1 MADPASTPAMASSSP
16 VVIFGRQTWA
26 LTRKNLIHLVIRRWF
41 VTAVQC
47 LILPIVLVG
56 VFTNIQ
62 NFARPKSVHGF
73 APPGTVRSFEDSL
86 SGGRDFLI
94 VTNATN
100 QGSDLQRVV
109 QGLRDQVTKRGNKFV
124 AVDRWQDIESRCIV
138 NRQGFSNCHSAVWF
152 KDSPLSH
159 PNGTGNWSYSILTD
173 PGQAY
178 SLSFDVFDY
187 NSPGLAS
194 VVPLQLAINALIT
207 NRTQPS
213 LQVVQFSYT
222 TQEEADQKFEIRA
235 AMNNRSSF
243 ALIYFV
249 TQLFGVYL
257 IVGFITT
264 ERGQGVSHLV
274 DVMGGGAA
282 AARVCSNILAF
293 NALYLPYSIAAGVL
307 YRQYILPL
315 AHPALV
321 LFWSIL
327 ATMAIVNSAV
337 FAASFFRGSRLSSV
351 VAVAANVGIAAG
363 ALIVDH
369 DTFGKE
375 GTVIA
380 LAFLFPSANFIHTL
394 CLMLRSIEVQTPVD
408 VNKVW
413 MDIFL
418 IRRPYSPALIGV
430 PLPSSQV
437 VGLSIW
443 MYLIFVVIQILAYP
457 LLAILVERLLH
468 GVSFKR
474 RTFVQGP
481 EADASPAAIEATG
494 LRKEYPPS
502 ILKRIFCCAGRK
514 STVTAVDGLDLVAQ
528 KGQILCLLGV
538 NGSGKS
544 TTLEILSGHHSST
557 AGQVKINSPPT
568 KLGVCPQKNVLFPYL
583 TVLEHVRIWSRIKN
597 GHEDE
602 EEIRGLVEYCDLKDK
617 TNSQAR
623 HLSGGQKR
631 KLQCLVML
639 AGGSTTCL
647 IDEVTTGLDPISR
660 RSIWNMLL
668 GIRATRSV
676 IFTTHFL
683 DEGESL
689 ADQIVLL
696 SKGKVMCQGSAA
708 ELKSKYGGGY
718 TVHIPRTD
726 TAPDMG
732 VPVTTHQDRICYNVP
747 STAAA
752 AALISKLEKDG
763 QRGIAMSGP
772 TVEDVFLRLTTD
784 VDEILRRELGGG
796 GGAPSAG
803 NAPGGS
809 AAAGLLPAA
818 ALASGKPIS
827 SFRQIVVLMRK
838 RLTVLPRYWVA
849 PLLALVLSCAVPPLC
864 RPLLN
869 VYKNGRLVP
878 YERPTCEVRDETSAP
893 AQSYEPFA
901 YPAILSASQY
911 SKQVVPVGPPSINA
925 SLTRAVY
932 TMRPDLEPK
941 YWPDWR
947 FVDTVEEFQNTVRA
961 NTDKMSQGI
970 FVKDGGNSA
979 MIAARMGEVYS
990 GVNTVA
996 LVNLWTM
1003 MEMGANVTTAV
1014 GTLPMERGYSV
1025 LYSENGVDSLGY
1037 VLAVCAVLAIY
1048 PSFFSLYVAYERSH
1062 MIRQL
1067 EYTNG
1072 VRPFPL
1078 WMSHLLF
1085 DSSIVLVASLALV
1098 GTISSQV
1105 GYTWYE
1111 PGYMFIVAFLY
1122 GLASML
1128 VAYLVSAKLAR
1139 TQLAAYMWTYMLN
1152 IVGYLATFLAFFIA
1166 PFNTAPEDLLRVT
1179 DSLSWGLG
1187 AIFPVASMLKSLMV
1201 GLNTFKLAC
1210 RTDGH
1215 IPYGGHIHGY
1225 GGPIL
1230 LLLIQIVLLGLLLV
1244 WLESSNSFA
1253 AMGSFLRQAVR
1264 QKKLPASGAMEN
1276 EEAELTGAAMDGV
1289 SKEAARVGTTT
1300 TDLLRVSHVSK
1311 SFGDNKAVEDV
1322 TFGLGEGEILA
1333 LLGPNGA
1340 GKTTLINMM
1349 TGELRPDA
1357 GEMML
1362 RGVNVHTQTRLA
1374 QRSLGVCPQFDALDL
1389 MTARQHLEFYAR
1401 VRGVDDVKRN
1411 VDVVLDRTGLTS
1423 HASRAASKLSG
1434 GNKRKLSLGIA
1445 LIGNPDVLVLD
1456 EPSSAMDAASKRV
1469 MWRTLAEVGPG
1480 RSLLLTTHSMEE
1492 ADALATRAA
1501 IVSKRLLAIGTT
1513 QQLRGRYSNL
1523 YHVQLVL
1530 RSAPESTRDEMER
1543 VEGWVRAQFGGAV
1556 AFEGRSLGGQVKFT
1570 VPNSEA
1576 GRGSTSSSIS
1586 RAATADDEAVLP
1598 EDELGGSDNDRGA
1611 AKNNTTTTLG
1621 DNKTIGEVIQTLE
1634 AHKEELGLLDYS
1646 IGAPTLEKVFMSV
1659 VKENYV
1665 EEEGR
1670 KRRWWQFGRKRV

>member
-1 MADPASTPAMASSSP
+1 MAGPASTPTMASSSP
-16 VVIFGRQTWA
+16 VVVFGRQTWA
-26 LTRKNLIHLVIRRWF
+26 LTRKNLIHLVIRRWLA
-41 VTAVQC
+41 TAIQC
-47 LILPIVLVG
+47 LILPIVLIG

-73 APPGTVRSFEDSL
+73 GAPNTVRSFEDSL

-94 VTNATN
+94 VANASR
-100 QGSDLQRVV
+100 GSDIQRVV
-109 QGLRDQVTKRGNKFV
+109 QGLRDQVAKRDNKLV
-124 AVDRWQDIESRCIV
+124 VVDRWQDIESRCIV

-152 KDSPLSH
+152 KDSPLSR
-159 PNGTGNWSYSILTD
+159 PNGTGNWTYSILMD
-173 PGQAY
+173 PGQRF

-187 NSPGLAS
+187 NSAELAT

-213 LQVVQFSYT
+213 LQVFQFSET
-222 TQEEADQKFEIRA
+222 TQDEADQKFEIESAKNTRA
-235 AMNNRSSF
+235 SL
-243 ALIYFV
+243 ALIYFL
-249 TQLFGVYL
+249 TQLLGVYL

-264 ERGQGVSHLV
+264 ERGQGISHLV

-282 AARVCSNILAF
+282 AARVCSNILVF
-293 NALYLPYSIAAGVL
+293 NALYLPYSITAGVL
-307 YRQYILPL
+307 YRQYVLPL

-337 FAASFFRGSRLSSV
+337 FAASFFRGARLSSV
-351 VAVAANVGIAAG
+351 VAVAANIGLAAG
-363 ALIVDH
+363 ALIVDS
-369 DTFGKE
+369 DTYGSE
-375 GTVIA
+375 GTAIA

-394 CLMLRSIEVQTPVD
+394 CLMARSIEAQTPVD
-408 VNKVW
+408 VGKVW
-413 MDIFL
+413 MDIYK
-418 IRRPYSPALIGV
+418 IRQPWTPVLPRPPE
-430 PLPSSQV
+430 PSSQV
-437 VGLSIW
+437 IGLSIW
-443 MYLIFVVIQILAYP
+443 MYLIFVVIQVLAYP
-457 LLAILVERLLH
+457 LLAILAERLLH

-474 RTFVQGP
+474 RSFVQGP

-502 ILKRIFCCAGRK
+502 LLKKIFCCASRK
-514 STVTAVDGLDLVAQ
+514 STVTAVDGLDLVAH

-544 TTLEILSGHHSST
+544 TTLDIISGHHSST
-557 AGQVKINSPPT
+557 AGQVKINSAPT

-602 EEIRGLVEYCDLKDK
+602 EEIRGLVEYCDLKNK
-617 TNSQAR
+617 INSQAR

-718 TVHIPRTD
+718 TVHIPKTD
-726 TAPDMG
+726 PAPDMG
-732 VPVTTHQDRICYNVP
+732 VPVTTHQDRICYKVP

-752 AALISKLEKDG
+752 ATLISKLEKDG

-784 VDEILRRELGGG
+784 VDEILKRELGDGG
-796 GGAPSAG
+796 RLPAGGAS
-803 NAPGGS
+803 
-809 AAAGLLPAA
+809 LPAA
-818 ALASGKPIS
+818 ALAPGKPIS

-849 PLLALVLSCAVPPLC
+849 PLLALALSCAVPPLC

-869 VYKNGRLVP
+869 VYKMGRMVP
-878 YERPTCEVRDETSAP
+878 YERPACEARDETREP
-893 AQSYEPFA
+893 ARIYEPYA
-901 YPAILSASQY
+901 YPALPNIYPSE
-911 SKQVVPVGPPSINA
+911 VVPIGPPSVNA

-932 TMRPDLEPK
+932 TMYPGLQAR
-941 YWPDWR
+941 YWPNLI
-947 FVDTVEEFQNTVRA
+947 FVNTVEEFQNTVRD
-961 NTDKMSQGI
+961 NKDKVSQGI

-979 MIAARMGEVYS
+979 IIATKLQQYS
-990 GVNTVA
+990 VQSNTAAQVG
-996 LVNLWTM
+996 LWTT
-1003 MEMGANVTTAV
+1003 MEMGATISTEIGA
-1014 GTLPMERGYSV
+1014 LPMERGYSI
-1025 LYSENGVDSLGY
+1025 LYGENGFDSLGY
-1037 VLAVCAVLAIY
+1037 ILAVCAVLAIY
-1048 PSFFSLYVAYERSH
+1048 PGFFSLYVAFERSH

-1085 DSSIVLVASLALV
+1085 DSSIVLVASLVLV

-1139 TQLAAYMWTYMLN
+1139 TQLAAFMWTFMLN

-1166 PFNTAPEDLLRVT
+1166 PFNTEPEDILRVT
-1179 DSLSWGLG
+1179 DSFSWGLG
-1187 AIFPVASMLKSLMV
+1187 VIFPVASMLKSFMV

-1210 RTDGH
+1210 RPDGH

-1230 LLLIQIVLLGLLLV
+1230 LLLIQIVLLALLLV

-1253 AMGSFLRQAVR
+1253 AMGSFLRQAVQ
-1264 QKKLPASGAMEN
+1264 QKKLPADGTVED
-1276 EEAELTGAAMDGV
+1276 EEAELTGAATDGV

-1311 SFGDNKAVEDV
+1311 SFGSNKAVDDV

-1340 GKTTLINMM
+1340 GKTTLINMI

-1357 GEMML
+1357 GGMML
-1362 RGVNVHTQTRLA
+1362 RGVDVHRQTRLA

-1411 VDVVLDRTGLTS
+1411 VDAVLDKTGLTS

-1543 VEGWVRAQFGGAV
+1543 VEAWVRARFGGTV

-1586 RAATADDEAVLP
+1586 RAATADGEAVLP
-1598 EDELGGSDNDRGA
+1598 EDELSGSSGES
-1611 AKNNTTTTLG
+1611 TTRG

-1665 EEEGR
+1665 EDEGR
-1670 KRRWWQFGRKRV
+1670 KRRWWQFGRRKV